1 MPQENVLNELEPV
14 LAPNQKRNDVEHNE
28 NKEGAYFPEDNF
40 AGERNDYYLTWQGV
54 DLKVNVDV
62 KKKEKGDKG
71 VVTKHLL
78 KNVSGFAKSG
88 ECLAIMG
95 GSGAGKSTML
105 NVLSNR
111 LVVAKNMK
119 LEGEVKVNNDP
130 FIWEKYN
137 NITGFV
143 MQRDI
148 FFQEQKV
155 KEIFDFTIALRSPDL
170 NSEQARKKEKD
181 MIELLK
187 LQRAENNYIG
197 GTFIKGISGGE
208 KRRLNLGAELLSD
221 PKILFLDE
229 PTSGLDS
236 YTSFI
241 IIENLRK
248 LARTRNMIIIYTIH
262 QPSMEI
268 ASLFDNLLIL
278 NKGQVM
284 YFGKYS
290 DTMDYYDRLGFPT
303 PETKNPIEYFIEVS
317 AKGGEEAE
325 QLFNDRFEQEVRP
338 MIDEVIS
345 SAPSVALETKVKQ
358 ASFFRQ
364 FRVLSKRTFFNFIRN
379 PMNLQG
385 RIIQTFVLALV
396 FCLMFGGLDDVDPS
410 NALTIYN
417 RVGAF
422 FFLAINLFVGYFQ
435 HTLLICKLNSP
446 HGKRNIHQ
454 GKRLGTLRCRALR
467 PFVARG

>member
-14 LAPNQKRNDVEHNE
+14 LAHNQKSNNIERAEDYNAN
-28 NKEGAYFPEDNF
+28 YMEDNIQTTHD
-40 AGERNDYYLTWQGV
+40 DYYLTWQDINLTV
-54 DLKVNVDV
+54 DIKTKN
-62 KKKEKGDKG
+62 KETGKKETI
-71 VVTKHLL
+71 TKQLL
-78 KNVSGFAKSG
+78 KNVSGYVKSG

-111 LVVAKNMK
+111 VSVTKGMK
-119 LEGEVKVNNDP
+119 LDGEVKVNNDT
-130 FIWEKYN
+130 FIWDKYN

-148 FFQEQKV
+148 FFAEQKV
-155 KEIFDFTIALRSPDL
+155 KEVFDFTIALRSPDL
-170 NSEQARKKEKD
+170 NSEEARKKEKD

-187 LQRAENNYIG
+187 MQRAENNYIG

-208 KRRLNLGAELLSD
+208 KRRLNLGVELLSD

-248 LARTRNMIIIYTIH
+248 LARARNMIIAYTIH

-284 YFGKYS
+284 YFGRFA
-290 DTMDYYDRLGFPT
+290 DAGDYYDRLGYPT
-303 PETKNPIEYFIEVS
+303 PDTKNPVEHYIEVS

-325 QLFNDRFEQEVRP
+325 VLFNERFEAEVRP
-338 MIDEVIS
+338 MINDVIAR
-345 SAPSVALETKVKQ
+345 APNTALDTKVKR

-364 FRVLSKRTFFNFIRN
+364 FAELSKRGFFNFVRN

-410 NALTIYN
+410 QSVTIYN

-422 FFLAINLFVGYFQ
+422 FFLAINLFIGYFQ

-446 HGKRNIHQ
+446 Y
-454 GKRLGTLRCRALR
+454 
-467 PFVARG
+467 